1 MGMSSFLP
9 GKVWCTLGMFGMED
23 GSVETKHFIAE
34 AVVRRLLKL
43 LLHSTPTAGIFAFW
57 AVENPIII

>member
-1 MGMSSFLP
+1 
-9 GKVWCTLGMFGMED
+9 MFGMED
-23 GSVETKHFIAE
+23 GSVETNHFIAE